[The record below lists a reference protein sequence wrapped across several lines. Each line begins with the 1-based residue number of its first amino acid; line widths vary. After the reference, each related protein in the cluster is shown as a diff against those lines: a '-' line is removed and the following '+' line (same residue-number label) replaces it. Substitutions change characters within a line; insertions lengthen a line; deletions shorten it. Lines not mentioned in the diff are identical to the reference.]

1 MNENENITKIYNQQS
16 DISPISKMRIITA
29 DKTKR
34 ESQYWIEH
42 FKYKQNLL
50 NQLDM
55 IKNENPDKKE
65 KTLAISQFN
74 KEQEILSDNLYKLK
88 QITKYSQ
95 IKLGNN
101 FNKMKKIENNEET
114 QKQKLKE
121 IYVSNIIDVEE
132 KEYEIEDFKFEVI
145 YTKGH
150 RNDSV
155 TYYFKDDKMMFTGD
169 FLFYLSVGR
178 TDFEYGDYEEMEKS
192 IRKIKEYPT
201 DTIIYPGHGTKT
213 DLMFEIRYNSFLR

>member
-1 MNENENITKIYNQQS
+1 
-16 DISPISKMRIITA
+16 MRIITA

-65 KTLAISQFN
+65 KTLVISQFN

-121 IYVSNIIDVEE
+121 IFENNLEKIKNIEKIQENINIQKQLLTSWYENVDKMKNEISNIKKENGTNIDNLVTKYSEE
-132 KEYEIEDFKFEVI
+132 DKEFKKNIIRVI
-145 YTKGH
+145 
-150 RNDSV
+150 
-155 TYYFKDDKMMFTGD
+155 
-169 FLFYLSVGR
+169 
-178 TDFEYGDYEEMEKS
+178 
-192 IRKIKEYPT
+192 
-201 DTIIYPGHGTKT
+201 
-213 DLMFEIRYNSFLR
+213 

>member
-1 MNENENITKIYNQQS
+1 MTIDKRVVGVYSENCYLIKKDNKGLIVDPGDEIDKI
-16 DISPISKMRIITA
+16 I
-29 DKTKR
+29 
-34 ESQYWIEH
+34 
-42 FKYKQNLL
+42 
-50 NQLDM
+50 DM
-55 IKNENPDKKE
+55 IGDTKLVGILITHDHFDHVGALNELKE
-65 KTLAISQFN
+65 KIDVPVFYHN
-74 KEQEILSDNLYKLK
+74 I
-88 QITKYSQ
+88 
-95 IKLGNN
+95 
-101 FNKMKKIENNEET
+101 NNEIN
-114 QKQKLKE
+114 L
-121 IYVSNIIDVEE
+121 SNLIDVEE

-155 TYYFKDDKMMFTGD
+155 TYYFRDDKMMFTGD